1 MLMRFDPFRDLDRLT
16 QNLWGNGDVRPAQ
29 RPCPWTPTARAT
41 EFVVHFDVPG
51 IDPDSIELTVE
62 KNVLT
67 VSAERTRHWGDEG
80 EEVVVAE
87 RPLGSFSRQLFLGET
102 LDAERIEASYDN
114 GVLTLRI
121 PVAEAAKPR
130 KVAITSAAATSHAIS
145 ADSRRRARSTP
156 SRPGCSYPRP
166 HWPGRLQPARL
177 IPGSGAVR
185 LLHRARAPQL

>member
-16 QNLWGNGDVRPAQ
+16 QNLWGTGEVRRLNGVPMDAYRKGS
-29 RPCPWTPTARAT
+29 

-51 IDPDSIELTVE
+51 IDPNTIELTVE

-67 VSAERTRHWGDEG
+67 VSAERARHWGDEA

-87 RPLGSFSRQLFLGET
+87 RPVGSFSRQLFLGET
-102 LDAERIEASYDN
+102 LDSERIDATCEN

-130 KVAITSAAATSHAIS
+130 KVSITSGAGNGQPTAIQAQSTSN
-145 ADSRRRARSTP
+145 
-156 SRPGCSYPRP
+156 
-166 HWPGRLQPARL
+166 
-177 IPGSGAVR
+177 
-185 LLHRARAPQL
+185 

>member
-16 QNLWGNGDVRPAQ
+16 QNLWGGDVRRLNGVPMDAY
-29 RPCPWTPTARAT
+29 RKGS
-41 EFVVHFDVPG
+41 EFLVHFDVPG

-67 VSAERTRHWGDEG
+67 VSAERTRHWGDEA

-87 RPLGSFSRQLFLGET
+87 RPVGSFSRQLFLGEA
-102 LDAERIEASYDN
+102 LDAERIEAACDN

-130 KVAITSAAATSHAIS
+130 KVSITSGSGNGDQSAIRATSTS
-145 ADSRRRARSTP
+145 N
-156 SRPGCSYPRP
+156 
-166 HWPGRLQPARL
+166 
-177 IPGSGAVR
+177 
-185 LLHRARAPQL
+185 

>member
-16 QNLWGNGDVRPAQ
+16 QNLWGNGDVRRLNGVPMDAY
-29 RPCPWTPTARAT
+29 RKGS

-51 IDPDSIELTVE
+51 IDPNTIELTVE

-67 VSAERTRHWGDEG
+67 VSAERTRHWGDDA

-87 RPLGSFSRQLFLGET
+87 RPVGSFSRQLFLGET
-102 LDAERIEASYDN
+102 LDSERINASCDN

-130 KVAITSAAATSHAIS
+130 KVEISSSGTNGQTTAITAQSTSN
-145 ADSRRRARSTP
+145 
-156 SRPGCSYPRP
+156 
-166 HWPGRLQPARL
+166 
-177 IPGSGAVR
+177 
-185 LLHRARAPQL
+185 